1 MSDADKKALSPEAV
15 AHDLYDQA
23 VAQVG
28 GNAQEASIR
37 VMQFLTDALVYSV
50 GMSAGGDEQLLRQLL
65 EHLASMIAAAPTHP
79 IVAAVT
85 AEREARRKD
94 LSS

>member
-1 MSDADKKALSPEAV
+1 MSADVKETALSPERL
-15 AHDLYDQA
+15 AHQLYDQA

-28 GNAQEASIR
+28 GNMQDASIR

-50 GMSAGGDEQLLRQLL
+50 GLSAGGDEKLLRSLL

-85 AEREARRKD
+85 AEREAQKGA
-94 LSS
+94 SS